1 MTDQLNEQQN
11 ILKVFGEAFQSFF
24 DNSGKK
30 VNEDDGGGGEAP
42 ASTNS
47 VSGMATIDKP
57 FMDTQRRK
65 INESGVE
72 LQKRINLPQI
82 ANHEDFIQDLTIS
95 GIDHYNANLDP
106 NTLEP
111 TQSEFNDEK
120 VQSLVASGGYKTFP
134 ILISNDG
141 YIVDGHHRWKASQ
154 VAGDQI
160 DVLRIDK
167 TYNDLADF
175 LTGKS
180 YIVNKGIN
188 EQKQGM

>member
-30 VNEDDGGGGEAP
+30 VNEDDGGGGESP
-42 ASTNS
+42 ASFNG
-47 VSGMATIDKP
+47 VSGVDTIEKP
-57 FMDTQRRK
+57 FTDVQRRK

-95 GIDHYNANLDP
+95 GVDHYNANLDP

-120 VQSLVASGGYKTFP
+120 VNALVASGGYKTFP
-134 ILISNDG
+134 ILISNDS

-154 VAGDQI
+154 VVGDNI

-167 TYNDLADF
+167 TYNDLASF
-175 LTGKS
+175 LDGKS

>member
-42 ASTNS
+42 ASVNG
-47 VSGMATIDKP
+47 VGGVDTIEKP
-57 FMDTQRRK
+57 LTTVRRK
-65 INESGVE
+65 LDEVE

-82 ANHEDFIQDLTIS
+82 RQHEDFIQDLTVN
-95 GIDHYNANLDP
+95 GIVVHKLTVDP
-106 NTLEP
+106 NSLEP
-111 TQSEFNDEK
+111 TQSEFNDDK
-120 VQSLVASGGYKTFP
+120 VQGMIKTGNYKNFP
-134 ILISNDG
+134 IISSKDQ
-141 YIVDGHHRWKASQ
+141 YIVDGHHRWKSAQ
-154 VAGDQI
+154 VANDTVDTLKI
-160 DVLRIDK
+160 DMD
-167 TYNDLADF
+167 YNDLFDF
-175 LTGKS
+175 LDGKS